1 MKNQL
6 NLLMERMTEINR
18 KNLEDALEIER
29 ESIEKGPKS
38 EQLKIDL
45 ISTYP
50 HDLKTPLTSMVG
62 YIELMKKRGPGRYH
76 AGIMWKYCLIRRKS

>member
-29 ESIEKGPKS
+29 ESIEKGRQK
-38 EQLKIDL
+38 
-45 ISTYP
+45 
-50 HDLKTPLTSMVG
+50 
-62 YIELMKKRGPGRYH
+62 
-76 AGIMWKYCLIRRKS
+76 